1 MLISMKMIKPQTRC
15 YLNTALILLIGWSI
29 AIFIFLSAD
38 SNIEDPFVEFENSKK
53 YSYELERM
61 GGKAALAANY
71 LTKWFSGL
79 WQGESF
85 AYTVAFITFA
95 IAVGYYF
102 IASDTSMYEEENTSV

>member
-1 MLISMKMIKPQTRC
+1 MPITLKMIKPQTRC
-15 YLNTALILLIGWSI
+15 DINTAAILLIGWSI
-29 AIFIFLSAD
+29 AIGIYLAAD
-38 SNIEDPFVEFENSKK
+38 GTVADPLAEFEDTKK
-53 YSYELERM
+53 YSYELERI

-102 IASDTSMYEEENTSV
+102 VTAAGTEASE

>member
-1 MLISMKMIKPQTRC
+1 
-15 YLNTALILLIGWSI
+15 
-29 AIFIFLSAD
+29 
-38 SNIEDPFVEFENSKK
+38 
-53 YSYELERM
+53 M